1 MAHRALLAT
10 VGASVAMVAL
20 GQSSDPSCTNA
31 TFPAAAWPAQHTRVE
46 TMFQPYIGP
55 GPVWSRKPIWFD
67 FPGLRYRAD
76 LFYLSGNENPLTT
89 IYNSSSYWIGSKL
102 SIITWPDARSLQN
115 ASCVQLDLG
124 FGIMRPDWMVQGE
137 CRGDVWL
144 SQKSDG
150 TDPNYH
156 RVSFTHI
163 PVLSQDD
170 GSFDWYSSYSGGAGF
185 QMQAPGQSELDYVV
199 NEETL
204 LAAADFPPAGTPGPF
219 DIPASAPTCIP
230 VGSARTHSEALAL
243 VKAAGGSPGLLAAL
257 PEVRLARTMHRRAAA
272 GKA

>member
-1 MAHRALLAT
+1 MHAPPR
-10 VGASVAMVAL
+10 VASA
-20 GQSSDPSCTNA
+20 DC
-31 TFPAAAWPAQHTRVE
+31 R
-46 TMFQPYIGP
+46 
-55 GPVWSRKPIWFD
+55 FD

-163 PVLSQDD
+163 PVLAQDD
-170 GSFDWYSSYSGGAGF
+170 GAFDWYSSYSGGAGF
-185 QMQAPGQSELDYVV
+185 QMQAPGQRCVRGHAGWAGGG
-199 NEETL
+199 
-204 LAAADFPPAGTPGPF
+204 LAGGGGQ
-219 DIPASAPTCIP
+219 PASEQRPCRWRVATVC
-230 VGSARTHSEALAL
+230 AAHS
-243 VKAAGGSPGLLAAL
+243 G
-257 PEVRLARTMHRRAAA
+257 
-272 GKA
+272 